1 MQSIGRSKKIWIE
14 KFAIA
19 AGLVG
24 LSSLLYTMDYLI
36 IGDFTGIT
44 KYFAHHIAF
53 LPIHALVLGILIEEI
68 LVWREKREK
77 KRKLNLFL
85 GIFFRQMGVD
95 FYVAMAAMVKN
106 REELDKLTIVNKQWD
121 HRRFKKAHQT
131 LQQFNFQMDSDPAKL
146 ATVFS
151 ILQKRETEIMDMTRN
166 PNLWDFE
173 ELYRA
178 LVALFHLIEESRF
191 RGRERLFIPGVRE
204 HLAQDVG
211 KALKMLLSLWLH
223 YLEFLKVTHPVL
235 FSFQAG
241 VHNTVEPLMLDENWE
256 E

>member
-19 AGLVG
+19 AGLIS
-24 LSSLLYTMDYLI
+24 LSSLLYAMDYLI
-36 IGDFTGIT
+36 IGDFSGVT
-44 KYFAHHIAF
+44 KYVAHHIAF

-68 LVWREKREK
+68 LVWREKREQ

-95 FYVAMAAMVKN
+95 FYVAMVDLVKN
-106 REELDKLTIVNKQWD
+106 RDELDELIVVDKHWD
-121 HRRFKKAHQT
+121 HHRFSKAHTAVQN
-131 LQQFNFQMDSDPAKL
+131 FNYKMDSDPEKL
-146 ATVFS
+146 GNVFS
-151 ILQKRETEIMDMTRN
+151 ILHEREKEIMDMTRN

-191 RGRERLFIPGVRE
+191 RGQERQLIPGVRE

-256 E
+256 K

>member
-14 KFAIA
+14 KIAIA
-19 AGLVG
+19 AGLIA
-24 LSSLLYTMDYLI
+24 LSSLLYAMDYLI
-36 IGDFTGIT
+36 IGDFSGVT
-44 KYFAHHIAF
+44 KYIAHHIAF

-68 LVWREKREK
+68 LVWREKREQ

-85 GIFFRQMGVD
+85 GIFFRQMGAD
-95 FYVAMAAMVKN
+95 FYVAMVDMVKN
-106 REELDKLTIVNKQWD
+106 REELDKLIVVDKHWD
-121 HRRFKKAHQT
+121 HRRFNKAHLA
-131 LQQFNFQMDSDPAKL
+131 LQSFNFQMDSDPEKL

-151 ILQKRETEIMDMTRN
+151 ILHEREAEIMDMTRN

-178 LVALFHLIEESRF
+178 LVALFHLIEVSRF
-191 RGRERLFIPGVRE
+191 RGQERQLIPSVRE
-204 HLAQDVG
+204 HLASDVY
-211 KALKMLLSLWLH
+211 KALKMLLGLWLH

-235 FSFQAG
+235 FSFQTG

>member
-1 MQSIGRSKKIWIE
+1 MQSIGRNKKVWIE

-19 AGLVG
+19 AGLIG
-24 LSSLLYTMDYLI
+24 LSCILYAIDFII
-36 IGDFTGIT
+36 IGDFSGIT
-44 KYFAHHIAF
+44 KYFAHHVAF
-53 LPIHALVLGILIEEI
+53 LPIHALVLGVLIEEI
-68 LVWREKREK
+68 LVWREKREQ

-95 FYVAMAAMVKN
+95 FYVAMAALVKN
-106 REELDKLTIVNKQWD
+106 RAELDKMIVVDKGWD
-121 HRRFKKAHQT
+121 HKRFKKAQSAV
-131 LQQFNFQMDSDPAKL
+131 QGFDFKMDSDAEKL
-146 ATVFS
+146 EAIFS
-151 ILQKRETEIMDMTRN
+151 ILHERETEIMDMTRN
-166 PNLWDFE
+166 PNLWEFE

-178 LVALFHLIEESRF
+178 LVALFHLIEESRL
-191 RGRERLFIPGVRE
+191 RGVERRLIPGVRQ

-211 KALKMLLSLWLH
+211 KALKMLLGLWLH
-223 YLEFLKVTHPVL
+223 YLEFLKSTHPVL

>member
-1 MQSIGRSKKIWIE
+1 MQSIGRNKKIWVE

-19 AGLVG
+19 AGLIG
-24 LSSLLYTMDYLI
+24 LSSVLYGIDYLVFRDI
-36 IGDFTGIT
+36 DSIK
-44 KYFAHHIAF
+44 KYIVYHVPF
-53 LPIHALVLGILIEEI
+53 LPIHALILGILIEEI

-95 FYVAMAAMVKN
+95 FYVAMADMVKN
-106 REELDKLTIVNKQWD
+106 RDALDDLILVQREWD
-121 HRRFKKAHQT
+121 HRRFRKAHLALQNFT
-131 LQQFNFQMDSDPAKL
+131 LHMDSDPAKL
-146 ATVFS
+146 AAVFD
-151 ILQKRETEIMDMTRN
+151 ILDEREKEIMDMTRN

-191 RGRERLFIPGVRE
+191 RGKERQLIPSVRE
-204 HLAQDVG
+204 HLARDVG
-211 KALKMLLSLWLH
+211 KALKMLLGLWLH
-223 YLEFLKVTHPVL
+223 YLEFLKGTHPVL

>member
-1 MQSIGRSKKIWIE
+1 MQSIGRNKKVWIE

-19 AGLVG
+19 AALIA
-24 LSSLLYTMDYLI
+24 LSSLLYALDYLV
-36 IGDFTGIT
+36 IGDFSGVS
-44 KYFAHHIAF
+44 KYIAHHIAF

-95 FYVAMAAMVKN
+95 FYVAMAEMVKN
-106 REELDKLTIVNKQWD
+106 RDELDELIVVDKEWD
-121 HRRFKKAHQT
+121 HQRFRKTQFQ
-131 LQQFNFQMDSDPAKL
+131 LQGFDLQMDSDPEKL
-146 ATVFS
+146 AKVFS
-151 ILQKRETEIMDMTRN
+151 ILHERETEIMDMTRN
-166 PNLWDFE
+166 PNLWEFE

-191 RGRERLFIPGVRE
+191 RGKERQLIPSVRE
-204 HLAQDVG
+204 HLARDVG
-211 KALKMLLSLWLH
+211 KALRMLLGLWLH
-223 YLEFLKVTHPVL
+223 YLEFLKGAHPVL

>member
-1 MQSIGRSKKIWIE
+1 MQSIGRNKKVWIE

-19 AGLVG
+19 AGLIV
-24 LSSLLYTMDYLI
+24 LSSLLYAIDYLV
-36 IGDFTGIT
+36 IGDFSGVS
-44 KYFAHHIAF
+44 KYIAHHIAF

-68 LVWREKREK
+68 LVWREKREQ

-95 FYVAMAAMVKN
+95 FYVAMAEMVKN
-106 REELDKLTIVNKQWD
+106 RDELDDLILVDKNWD
-121 HRRFKKAHQT
+121 HRRFHQAQFK
-131 LQQFNFQMDSDPAKL
+131 LQNFDLQMDPDPQKL
-146 ATVFS
+146 AQVFD
-151 ILQKRETEIMDMTRN
+151 LLHERETEIMDMTRN
-166 PNLWDFE
+166 PNLWEFE

-178 LVALFHLIEESRF
+178 LVALFHLIEESRL
-191 RGRERLFIPGVRE
+191 RGKDRQRIPGMRQ
-204 HLAQDVG
+204 HLAKDVG
-211 KALKMLLSLWLH
+211 KALKMLLGLWLH
-223 YLEFLKVTHPVL
+223 YLEFLKRAHPVL

>member
-19 AGLVG
+19 VGLIG
-24 LSSLLYTMDYLI
+24 LSSLLYLMDYVI
-36 IGDFTGIT
+36 IGDFTGVT
-44 KYFAHHIAF
+44 KYIVHHIAF

-68 LVWREKREK
+68 LVWREKREQ
-77 KRKLNLFL
+77 KRKLNMFL

-95 FYVAMAAMVKN
+95 FYVAMAALVKN
-106 REELDKLTIVNKQWD
+106 REELDRMIVVNKEWD
-121 HRRFKKAHQT
+121 HHRFKRA
-131 LQQFNFQMDSDPAKL
+131 QFAIHGFNLEMDSEADKL
-146 ATVFS
+146 ANVFS
-151 ILQKRETEIMDMTRN
+151 ILHERETEIMDMTRN
-166 PNLWDFE
+166 PNLWEFE

-191 RGRERLFIPGVRE
+191 RGKERQLIPSVRE

-211 KALKMLLSLWLH
+211 KALKMLLGLWLH
-223 YLEFLKVTHPVL
+223 YLEFLKATHPVL

>member
-1 MQSIGRSKKIWIE
+1 MQSIGRNKKIWFE

-19 AGLVG
+19 AGLIG
-24 LSSLLYTMDYLI
+24 LSSILYAMDYVI
-36 IGDFTGIT
+36 IGDFTGVT
-44 KYFAHHIAF
+44 KYIAHHIAF

-68 LVWREKREK
+68 LVWREKREQ
-77 KRKLNLFL
+77 KRKLNMFL

-95 FYVAMAAMVKN
+95 FYVAMAALVKN
-106 REELDKLTIVNKQWD
+106 REELDKLIVVDKSWD
-121 HRRFKKAHQT
+121 HKRFKKA
-131 LQQFNFQMDSDPAKL
+131 QFAINNFPFDMDSDAAKL
-146 ATVFS
+146 ENIFS
-151 ILQKRETEIMDMTRN
+151 ILHERETEIMDMTRN
-166 PNLWDFE
+166 PNLWEFE

-191 RGRERLFIPGVRE
+191 RGKERRLLPGVRQ

-211 KALKMLLSLWLH
+211 KALKMLLGLWLH
-223 YLEFLKVTHPVL
+223 YLEFLKANHPVL

-256 E
+256 K

>member
-14 KFAIA
+14 KIAIA
-19 AGLVG
+19 VG
-24 LSSLLYTMDYLI
+24 LIGLSGLLYLMDYII
-36 IGDFTGIT
+36 IGDFTGVT
-44 KYFAHHIAF
+44 KYIAHHIAF

-68 LVWREKREK
+68 LVWREKREA
-77 KRKLNLFL
+77 KRKLNMFL

-95 FYVAMAAMVKN
+95 FYVAMAALVKN
-106 REELDKLTIVNKQWD
+106 REELDRMIVVNKEWD
-121 HRRFKKAHQT
+121 HKRFKKAQLAIHG
-131 LQQFNFQMDSDPAKL
+131 FNFDMDSDADKL
-146 ATVFS
+146 ENVFS
-151 ILQKRETEIMDMTRN
+151 ILHERETEIMDMTRN
-166 PNLWDFE
+166 PNLWEFE

-191 RGRERLFIPGVRE
+191 RGKERRLIPGVRQ
-204 HLAQDVG
+204 HLAKDVG
-211 KALKMLLSLWLH
+211 KALRILLGLWLH
-223 YLEFLKVTHPVL
+223 YLEFLKTNHPVL

>member
-1 MQSIGRSKKIWIE
+1 MQSIGSNKKIWTE
-14 KFAIA
+14 KLAIA
-19 AGLVG
+19 AGLIG
-24 LSSLLYTMDYLI
+24 LSTLLYAIDYLFFRDLESI
-36 IGDFTGIT
+36 K
-44 KYFAHHIAF
+44 KYIAHHIPF

-95 FYVAMAAMVKN
+95 FYVAMADMVAN
-106 REELDKLTIVNKQWD
+106 RDELDRLIVVDREWD
-121 HRRFKKAHQT
+121 HRRFRRTQLA
-131 LQQFNFQMDSDPAKL
+131 LQNFSLQMDADAEKL
-146 ATVFS
+146 AAVFA
-151 ILQKRETEIMDMTRN
+151 ILHEREKEIMDMTRN

-191 RGRERLFIPGVRE
+191 RGRERQLISSVRE
-204 HLAQDVG
+204 HLAKDVG
-211 KALKMLLSLWLH
+211 KALKMLLGLWLH
-223 YLEFLKVTHPVL
+223 YLEFLKGAHPVL